1 LLLLSGIGL
10 RAFKLDTIPGG
21 MLSDEA
27 LVISSTTRAIEEN
40 KIHIYHKDHPHAESM
55 HGLIQYI
62 LPVFTKSTIDSHR
75 IYAFIFSLIL
85 LLVFFLTTKHLLE
98 SSRFS
103 IWATSFLVLNFW
115 NIFFSRI
122 FCTITCVLIFIVI
135 SNYLFIK
142 VITKPN
148 RKLLLLLILTNI
160 LGFLYFTSFRIIILH
175 QFLLFF
181 VFGHNFKH
189 PYRTL
194 ITSIGFCI
202 VFLMGLMW
210 ISDTP
215 ISQIISRGISDYSR
229 VKADTLTNI
238 FYSVFLPI
246 VKPPIWYSYYSEKFM
261 GSDMTYALYGASSFF
276 VLGYVQTICLF
287 GGIILGIK
295 SWVTTLKKERFFSS
309 FEWQH
314 PHNIAKVTTSS
325 LAILFI
331 LIVGIAGPSYGRL
344 LPMVLFYSF
353 IQAFFVLKAFEYLS
367 SKGPQLQ
374 RWGTTL
380 FSLFL
385 LFMPIESFCSLEK
398 LETNNTVGLAF
409 HKNTV
414 RMLEKLKAE
423 NQPNSPVKYVY
434 CAVSY
439 YVCKYYQSSIPN
451 LKIFTSNINLKI
463 LKYTEKGSEIKLY
476 WPQYPPYKTFY
487 FSRQTSVP
495 LHLDK
500 SDFKKQFNIIEIQDY
515 LENDQKVYS
524 EIRLKF

>member
-1 LLLLSGIGL
+1 
-10 RAFKLDTIPGG
+10 

-27 LVISSTTRAIEEN
+27 MVISNTTKALEVN
-40 KIHIYHKDHPHAESM
+40 QIHVYYKDHPHAEAM

-85 LLVFFLTTKHLLE
+85 LLIFFLTTKNLLD
-98 SSRFS
+98 SSKFS
-103 IWATSFLVLNFW
+103 VWATSFLVLNFW

-122 FCTITCVLIFIVI
+122 FCTITCVLIFIIV

-142 VITKPN
+142 VITKPS

-160 LGFLYFTSFRIIILH
+160 LGFLYFTSFRIILLH
-175 QFLLFF
+175 QLLLFF
-181 VFGHNFKH
+181 VFGHNLKN

-194 ITSIGFCI
+194 ILSIGSCV
-202 VFLMGLMW
+202 VFIMGLLW

-229 VKADTLTNI
+229 VKADTLANI
-238 FYSVFLPI
+238 FYSVFLPFI
-246 VKPPIWYSYYSEKFM
+246 KPPTWYSHYSEKFM
-261 GSDMTYALYGASSFF
+261 GSDMTYALYGTSSFL
-276 VLGYVQTICLF
+276 VLGYVQTICLL

-295 SWVTTLKKERFFSS
+295 SWITAFKSRQFFSN
-309 FEWQH
+309 FEWQN
-314 PHNIAKVTTSS
+314 PRNMSKISILS
-325 LAILFI
+325 LAILFT
-331 LIVGIAGPSYGRL
+331 LTVGIAGPSYGRL
-344 LPMVLFYSF
+344 LPLVLFYSF
-353 IQAFFVLKAFEYLS
+353 VQAFFVLKTFDYFN
-367 SKGPQLQ
+367 SKGLQLK
-374 RWGTTL
+374 RWGTAI

-385 LFMPIESFCSLEK
+385 ICMPIEGYLAIQKMES
-398 LETNNTVGLAF
+398 NNTVGVSF

-414 RMLEKLKAE
+414 KMLEKLKTE
-423 NQPNSPVKYVY
+423 NRPNSPVIYVY

-451 LKIFTSNINLKI
+451 LKIFTSNINLKT
-463 LKYTEKGSEIKLY
+463 LKYTEKGNEIKLL
-476 WPQYPPYKTFY
+476 WPQYPPYKASY

-500 SDFKKQFNIIEIQDY
+500 RDFKRQYNVVDIQDY
-515 LENDQKVYS
+515 LENGQKVYS
-524 EIRLKF
+524 EIKLQF